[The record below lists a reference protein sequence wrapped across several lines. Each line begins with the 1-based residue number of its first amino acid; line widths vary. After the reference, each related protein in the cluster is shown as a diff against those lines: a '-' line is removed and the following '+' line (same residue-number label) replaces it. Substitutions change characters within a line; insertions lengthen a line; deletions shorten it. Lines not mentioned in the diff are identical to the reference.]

1 MGTTAWVVLGLVAWV
16 LVGIPFAL
24 LLGRMIRLR
33 DNPPPSDHDRS
44 ETTDPTPRRVTSA
57 GGTTSSPEGTSS
69 RAPSPIARSAGK
81 LSLPPSHQS

>member
-57 GGTTSSPEGTSS
+57 GGTTSSPREGTSS
-69 RAPSPIARSAGK
+69 RAQRASAAPRAPT
-81 LSLPPSHQS
+81 STRPDD